1 MLLLI
6 INIINVNIINVN
18 IIILHTI
25 MRAGIDCSVY
35 S

>member
-6 INIINVNIINVN
+6 INIINVN